1 VGRAIGAACP
11 ALIGAWS
18 AHISLGQSIGGL
30 TVAAYAL
37 VVLAAWALPETRGRV
52 LGVEADA
59 AG

>member
-1 VGRAIGAACP
+1 
-11 ALIGAWS
+11 
-18 AHISLGQSIGGL
+18 L

-52 LGVEADA
+52 LGVEAGA